1 MPDKPRLIADSHL
14 DLAFCALQVN
24 RDLTVPAATIR
35 THDPPAVMRTFGSCT
50 VSFHELSKGRVGLV
64 IATATAKV
72 GPKDNWTGLGMY
84 DQTQCYGVV
93 RGHIAYYQAMER
105 EGVVRI
111 VRSTQDLDQVV
122 ASWEDPAPDTPIGL
136 VLAFEGCD
144 GIRDAGQV
152 QEWYDLGIRVAGL
165 THYGV
170 SRYAHGTGTEGGLLP
185 TAKPLLDAF
194 REAGIIVDL
203 THLSDQSHWELLDVY
218 DGPVLASHSNC
229 RALVPNQRQLS
240 DDMIKSIVERGG
252 VIGAAFDVW
261 MLDPEWGHE
270 QPAYEQITNATL
282 ETVADH
288 IDHVCDLAGNARHAA
303 IGTDLDGG
311 YGTEQSPRDLN
322 TIADLRK
329 LAEIFARRGYS
340 DEEVGNIL
348 SGNWIRLL
356 KAVWS
361 EKEGSA

>member
-1 MPDKPRLIADSHL
+1 MPDRPALIADSHL
-14 DLAFCALQVN
+14 DLAFSALQVN

-35 THDPPAVMRTFGSCT
+35 THDAPAVMRTFGSCT
-50 VSFHELSKGRVGLV
+50 VSFHELRKGHVGLV
-64 IATATAKV
+64 FGTATAKV

-105 EGVVRI
+105 EGVIRI
-111 VRSTQDLDQVV
+111 VRSAQDLDRVV

-144 GIRDAGQV
+144 GIRDPEQV
-152 QEWYDLGIRVAGL
+152 REWYDLGVRVAGL

-185 TAKPLLDAF
+185 TARPLLDAF

-203 THLSDQSHWELLDVY
+203 THLSDPSHWELLDVY

-240 DDMIKSIVERGG
+240 DDMIKSIIERGG

-288 IDHVCDLAGNARHAA
+288 VDHVCDLASNARHAA

-329 LAEIFARRGYS
+329 FAEIFARRGYS
-340 DEEVGNIL
+340 DEEAGNIL

-356 KAVWS
+356 KAAWS
-361 EKEGSA
+361 EKEGSM

>member
-1 MPDKPRLIADSHL
+1 MPDRPALIADSHL
-14 DLAFCALQVN
+14 DLAFSALQVN

-35 THDPPAVMRTFGSCT
+35 THDAPAVMRTFGSCT
-50 VSFHELSKGRVGLV
+50 VSFHELRKGHVGLV
-64 IATATAKV
+64 FGTATAKV

-105 EGVVRI
+105 EGVIRI
-111 VRSTQDLDQVV
+111 VRSAQDLDRVV

-144 GIRDAGQV
+144 GIRDPEQV
-152 QEWYDLGIRVAGL
+152 REWYDLGVRVAGL

-185 TAKPLLDAF
+185 TARPLLDAF

-203 THLSDQSHWELLDVY
+203 THLSDPSHWELLDVY

-240 DDMIKSIVERGG
+240 DDMIKSIIERGG

-270 QPAYEQITNATL
+270 RPAYEQITNATL
-282 ETVADH
+282 QTVADH
-288 IDHVCDLAGNARHAA
+288 VDHVCDLAGNARHAA

-329 LAEIFARRGYS
+329 FAEIFARRGYS
-340 DEEVGNIL
+340 HEEVGNIL

-356 KAVWS
+356 KAAWS
-361 EKEGSA
+361 EKEGST